1 MKFPKIDDPS
11 LVNEKWINNKDKDL
25 SKITSLLDTIQE
37 KDYLIHVPYESFDY
51 FIALL
56 QEASI
61 SPLVSEIK
69 TSIYRAAKDSKVV
82 QALINASRNGK
93 KVSAMVELLARF
105 DESSNISIS
114 QTLKDAGVNIITGQE
129 GFKIHGKIVYIKL
142 KNKKDIAVIS
152 TGNFHEGNAKAYTDC
167 ILLTSLQK
175 IVNEVSKIF
184 DFISY
189 PYEKHIFKNL
199 LVSPLHMQLV
209 FKKLIK
215 NEIKNHKAG
224 LESGIKIKINHITDP
239 KMVNLLYE
247 ASKEGVKIEL
257 LVRGNCSLK
266 TDIKGISENITIHA
280 IIDRY
285 LEHSRIFI
293 FNNNNNPLYFMGSAD
308 WMPRNLYNRIEVVT
322 PIFDENIKKELDM
335 IVNYGLKDNVKA
347 CLVKGDDK
355 YHNIERND
363 NEEPFRSQEEL
374 YKYYKNRN

>member
-1 MKFPKIDDPS
+1 
-11 LVNEKWINNKDKDL
+11 
-25 SKITSLLDTIQE
+25 
-37 KDYLIHVPYESFDY
+37 
-51 FIALL
+51 
-56 QEASI
+56 
-61 SPLVSEIK
+61 
-69 TSIYRAAKDSKVV
+69 
-82 QALINASRNGK
+82 
-93 KVSAMVELLARF
+93 
-105 DESSNISIS
+105 
-114 QTLKDAGVNIITGQE
+114 
-129 GFKIHGKIVYIKL
+129 
-142 KNKKDIAVIS
+142 
-152 TGNFHEGNAKAYTDC
+152 
-167 ILLTSLQK
+167 
-175 IVNEVSKIF
+175 
-184 DFISY
+184 
-189 PYEKHIFKNL
+189 
-199 LVSPLHMQLV
+199 MQLV

-224 LESGIKIKINHITDP
+224 LPSGIKIKINHITDP

-247 ASKEGVKIEL
+247 VSKEGVKIEL

-285 LEHSRIFI
+285 LEHTRIFI

-347 CLVKGDDK
+347 CLVKGDEK